1 MYKQL
6 FITFLL
12 ISLGDCT
19 LREMALGDTYF
30 ENSSGHTDNIY
41 GIYNNTCIET
51 VNYLYLFYTFP
62 DNETFIEEDLN
73 IWVEN
78 ITQIGEKSY
87 KADIYY
93 LD

>member
-19 LREMALGDTYF
+19 LGDKYF

-41 GIYNNTCIET
+41 GVYNDSCI
-51 VNYLYLFYTFP
+51 
-62 DNETFIEEDLN
+62 
-73 IWVEN
+73 
-78 ITQIGEKSY
+78 
-87 KADIYY
+87 
-93 LD
+93 